1 MDKQSLRQHAKNV
14 RNNVNS
20 DEISTSIC
28 ENIRKTKEF
37 QTSKNIMI
45 YYPFGSEI
53 NILALLDDTSKN
65 WILPKVTGNEI
76 DVYFYSKE
84 DILSENQWKIP
95 EPCLE
100 EKKTSKKIID
110 MVILPGLCADK
121 NGFRIGYGLG
131 FYDRFLRNLPNN
143 CVKLIPVV
151 SELFLEEVPKDL
163 WDEPLDIVVT
173 EKEIF
178 KINS

>member
-1 MDKQSLRQHAKNV
+1 
-14 RNNVNS
+14 
-20 DEISTSIC
+20 
-28 ENIRKTKEF
+28 
-37 QTSKNIMI
+37 
-45 YYPFGSEI
+45 
-53 NILALLDDTSKN
+53 
-65 WILPKVTGNEI
+65 
-76 DVYFYSKE
+76 
-84 DILSENQWKIP
+84 
-95 EPCLE
+95 
-100 EKKTSKKIID
+100 

-131 FYDRFLRNLPNN
+131 FYDRFLRNVPNN

-151 SELFLEEVPKDL
+151 SELFCEEVPKDL